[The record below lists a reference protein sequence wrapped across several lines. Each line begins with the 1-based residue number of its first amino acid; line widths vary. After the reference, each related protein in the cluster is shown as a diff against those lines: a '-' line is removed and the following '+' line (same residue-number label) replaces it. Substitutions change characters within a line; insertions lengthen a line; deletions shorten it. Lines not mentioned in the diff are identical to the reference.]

1 MQDKFIIQK
10 HVNMALE
17 EDLPFGDIT
26 TDSLTPENEELI
38 CFLNTRADGIFCG
51 KDVFETV
58 FKTLDEK
65 VKVNFFKNDG
75 DEIKKGEKIAEIK
88 GNARAILKGE
98 RTALNYVQRMSGIAT
113 ETNKYAKKLE
123 NYKARI
129 SDTRKTTPNF
139 RYFEKYAVQVG
150 GGTVHRFNL
159 SDCVMIK
166 DNHIKAAGSLTTAVE
181 RVKKVISH
189 THKIEVE
196 CDNLNQVKEAVNCGV
211 DIILLD
217 NMNYETMTEAVK
229 IIDNKA
235 VSEASGN
242 VKYENLEEIAK
253 TGVDI
258 ISTSAIVA
266 GAKTLDLGL
275 DID

>member
-1 MQDKFIIQK
+1 MPDKFIIKK
-10 HVNMALE
+10 HVTQALE

-26 TDSLTPENEELI
+26 TDSLIPENEELT
-38 CFLNTRADGIFCG
+38 CFLNTRVDGVFCG

-58 FKTLDEK
+58 FKTLDENIK
-65 VKVNFFKNDG
+65 VKFYKNDG
-75 DEIKKGEKIAEIK
+75 DIIKQGEKIAEIN

-113 ETNKYAKKLE
+113 ETHKYAEKLK
-123 NYKARI
+123 NCKAKI

-139 RYFEKYAVQVG
+139 RYFEKYSVQIG

-196 CDNLNQVKEAVNCGV
+196 CDTLNQVNEAVNCGV

-217 NMNYETMTEAVK
+217 NMDYNTMSEAVK
-229 IIDNKA
+229 IINGTA
-235 VSEASGN
+235 IAEASGN

-275 DID
+275 DIN

>member
-1 MQDKFIIQK
+1 MQDSFIIKK

-17 EDLPFGDIT
+17 EDIPFGDIT
-26 TDSLTPENEELI
+26 TDSLIPENEEI
-38 CFLNTRADGIFCG
+38 TCFLNTRVDGIFCG
-51 KDVFETV
+51 KEVFETV
-58 FKTLDEK
+58 FQTLDEK
-65 VKVNFFKNDG
+65 IQIVFSKKDG
-75 DEIKKGEKIAEIK
+75 DEIKKGERIAEIK
-88 GNARAILKGE
+88 GNAGAILKGE

-113 ETNKYAKKLE
+113 ETRKYADKLK
-123 NYKARI
+123 NYKAKI

-139 RYFEKYAVQVG
+139 RYFEKYAVQAG

-196 CDNLNQVKEAVNCGV
+196 CDTLEQVKEAVNCGV

-217 NMNYETMTEAVK
+217 NMDYATMSEAVR
-229 IIDNKA
+229 IIGGIA
-235 VSEASGN
+235 ITEASGN

-275 DID
+275 DI